1 MSHYSSG
8 YDTYSSALLPDLNF
22 GEYEIV
28 RVSPKYLLLCT
39 KEGSWYGQSYN
50 LEKEEFVT
58 LPKELSAIRS
68 KLGADYQII
77 VIKSEE
83 DPTLRDL
90 ASLKWQNKFVGTV
103 YDSYSIFWS
112 LKRGNSQQQ
121 EVHEHILEYVR
132 EKAKKVQREAAK
144 QKRLADKVEAN
155 RLGITVSELRFRRKS
170 AKVDQVNE
178 VVRARLTAELS
189 RSMNICDAMRK
200 TISQLEKTCE
210 KLETADWNELQVR
223 WDDKLKEQ
231 LQAVEKLLPK
241 VSKLKSERK
250 NK

>member
-39 KEGSWYGQSYN
+39 KEGSWYDQSYN
-50 LEKEEFVT
+50 LEKEEFGT

-68 KLGADYQII
+68 KHGADYQII

-189 RSMNICDAMRK
+189 RSMSICEAMRK

>member
-1 MSHYSSG
+1 MSYYTSA
-8 YDTYSSALLPDLNF
+8 YDTYSSTLLPDLNF

-39 KEGSWYGQSYN
+39 REGSWYGQSYN
-50 LEKEEFVT
+50 PGKEEFVT

-68 KLGADYQII
+68 KHGKDYQII

-83 DPTLRDL
+83 DPTLEDL

-189 RSMNICDAMRK
+189 RSMRICEAMRK

-231 LQAVEKLLPK
+231 LIIVEKLLPK